1 VGRRLRLTLA
11 VSWAALAAACFSPPH
26 FERFTFASTDPAALS
41 PTLIAYD
48 VEGSYCKRYT
58 IFDTL
63 TLQRIDAIAPD
74 YALAVADALEK
85 APGANV
91 LVDADLRLEGTSY
104 WLWSTTCA
112 VVRGHAAHV
121 P

>member
-1 VGRRLRLTLA
+1 VRVTLLA
-11 VSWAALAAACFSPPH
+11 AGAALTAACFSPPT
-26 FERFTFASTDPAALS
+26 FERFTFASTDPTALS
-41 PTLIAYD
+41 PRLVGYD
-48 VEGSYCKRYT
+48 VRGRFCKRYT

-74 YALAVADALEK
+74 YALAVADALRQ

-91 LVDADLRLEGTSY
+91 LVDADFRLEGTSF

-112 VVRGHAAHV
+112 VVRGHAGQV